1 MIDLKQTVIPFVLIF
16 LILKVPASADIYRY
30 VDENG
35 DIYFADYPKGAD
47 YDLYIKT
54 RKEKSLSKSRET
66 RNEWI
71 LRYIEEIAQL
81 KGVEPALVKAIIKV
95 ESNYDHQAVSVK
107 GAKGIMQILPRS
119 FPKEEEESLFDPLIN
134 VEIGV
139 NHLKNLLDKFSGNIP
154 LALAAYN
161 AGEGAVMRYN
171 GIPPYPETRAYVER
185 VLVLYGRYKE

>member
-1 MIDLKQTVIPFVLIF
+1 MIKLKQAILPVMCLFFF
-16 LILKVPASADIYRY
+16 LQAPATADIYRY

-35 DIYFADYPKGAD
+35 DIYFADYPKGSH
-47 YDLYIKT
+47 YDLYIET
-54 RKEKSLSKSRET
+54 RKEKSFGKSRKA

-71 LRYIEEIAQL
+71 IRYVEEMAQL

-95 ESNYDHQAVSVK
+95 ESNYDHQAVSQK

-119 FPKEEEESLFDPLIN
+119 FPEEDENNLFDPLRN

-139 NHLKNLLDKFSGNIP
+139 NHLKNLLDKFSGNIA

-161 AGEGAVMRYN
+161 AGEGAVMKYN
-171 GIPPYPETRAYVER
+171 GIPPYPETRAYVEK
-185 VLVLYGRYKE
+185 VLAFYKKYRE